1 MSEGYNTI
9 KSLIENF
16 LDKMG
21 VEGSVEF
28 VEASDMPV
36 FTIQTNEAGILIGEG
51 GQNLFSLSH
60 VLKKIINNIFKE
72 EESPEFLLD
81 VNGYFTKKIN
91 GIKETARLGAQRAI
105 FFKKEVELEPM
116 NAFERRA
123 VHEALGE
130 YPDIKTESVGYEGV
144 DRRVVIKPV

>member
-1 MSEGYNTI
+1 MSENYNTI

-28 VEASDMPV
+28 VDASDMPV

-60 VLKKIINNIFKE
+60 ILKKITNNIFKE

-81 VNGYFTKKIN
+81 VNGYFVKKIN
-91 GIKETARLGAQRAI
+91 GIKETARLGAQRAR

-116 NAFERRA
+116 NGFERRA

-130 YPDIKTESVGYEGV
+130 YPDIKTESVGVEGM
-144 DRRVVIKPV
+144 DRRVVIKPA